1 MFDFHSCVTR
11 KILFIENLTLVV
23 PKCKILPLEVPCKHT
38 SNVKNDFWMVTG
50 NIYGVFDAC
59 YSVSVGAWLFNL
71 GLIWFTRDF
80 SRWFYY
86 SKLYFYVFEGGVV
99 ALTEEF
105 EWNEISTIH
114 WIAPLVLHKV
124 AYIRTSIFTVNNI
137 QCCIFEPFFDHF
149 SSILNVREVKT

>member
-1 MFDFHSCVTR
+1 MAHDFLLRIRIARIS
-11 KILFIENLTLVV
+11 
-23 PKCKILPLEVPCKHT
+23 
-38 SNVKNDFWMVTG
+38 
-50 NIYGVFDAC
+50 
-59 YSVSVGAWLFNL
+59 
-71 GLIWFTRDF
+71 RDF
-80 SRWFYY
+80 SRWFYC

-149 SSILNVREVKT
+149 SLILNVREVKINAAYLILKHSANR